1 MAQGSAAGYQA
12 DLDTMFKSSVQ
23 FLDTKNF
30 VHDIAAG
37 VAGDLSVSAGM
48 AGDDSTAHSFAT
60 KYEPAARTLVK
71 TIGMAGQG
79 MAAISS
85 RLLAMAV
92 TYLRQE
98 DAVAGA
104 LLGKNIDTASGL
116 AQSSDQCEPSEVYN
130 SLPMVTGSREVH
142 EIPVIGKFWPQ
153 GDPDKLRQT
162 AQVWAKC
169 AELVDDAQANAGRH
183 AAPIKEHCSGQ
194 AFDQFAD
201 YASTFYTS
209 SPHGG
214 TGINPSAPLLENV
227 SAGCRLMHDLCNEY
241 ADAIDVCR
249 GALIALG
256 VGAGL
261 IAAGGVLLTVFTFG
275 ASDAAAAAGEAAMAA
290 EAATAAEALAAAEA
304 GSASAAAVAEAEAI
318 VASLASRI
326 IITASVVGA
335 GTAIA
340 TVPADA
346 APTAN
351 LPPATG
357 APGGP
362 VGPIPPPVPPPFP
375 LYSAEEQA
383 AATTWVQG
391 LQPREPNYGTAAD
404 IAYQRQVAGEPE
416 RLMAGKDTTV
426 WADGFRPADGA
437 IIDAKNVRKQGCSP
451 RTLDKLQEGN
461 FMSKNLATG
470 DQNELSRYQE
480 AIDNPGNHA
489 QYLEIDTSDPT
500 TVGYWQ
506 YLAAAGHVKNNV
518 RYIPCAGS

>member
-1 MAQGSAAGYQA
+1 
-12 DLDTMFKSSVQ
+12 
-23 FLDTKNF
+23 
-30 VHDIAAG
+30 
-37 VAGDLSVSAGM
+37 M
-48 AGDDSTAHSFAT
+48 AGDDATAHSFAA

-98 DAVAGA
+98 DTVASA
-104 LLGKNIDTASGL
+104 LLGKNVDTASAF
-116 AQSSDQCEPSEVYN
+116 AQRNDQCEPNEAYN

-153 GDPDKLRQT
+153 GNPDKLRQT

-194 AFDQFAD
+194 AFDQFAA
-201 YASTFYTS
+201 YAATFYTS

-214 TGINPSAPLLENV
+214 TDINPSAPLLENV
-227 SAGCRLMHDLCNEY
+227 SAGCRLMHNVCNEY

-249 GALIALG
+249 ASLIALG
-256 VGAGL
+256 IGAGL
-261 IAAGGVLLTVFTFG
+261 IAAGGVLLTIFTFG
-275 ASDAAAAAGEAAMAA
+275 GSDVAAAAGEAALAA
-290 EAATAAEALAAAEA
+290 EAATVAEGLAAAEA
-304 GSASAAAVAEAEAI
+304 GSAAAAAVAEAEAI
-318 VASLASRI
+318 VAGLAARL

-346 APTAN
+346 ATAPT
-351 LPPATG
+351 LPPAVG

-362 VGPIPPPVPPPFP
+362 VGPVPPPVPPPFP
-375 LYSAEEQA
+375 LYSLEEQA
-383 AATTWVQG
+383 AAATWVQG
-391 LQPREPNYGTAAD
+391 LQPREPKYGTAAD

-416 RLMAGKDTTV
+416 RLMAGTGSTV
-426 WADGFRPADGA
+426 WADGFRTADGA
-437 IIDAKNVRKQGCSP
+437 IIDAKNTRGKEGCSP

-461 FMSKNLATG
+461 FMSENLATG
-470 DQNELSRYQE
+470 DQDELSRYQE
-480 AIDNPGNHA
+480 VIDNPANHA
-489 QYLEIDTSDPT
+489 QYLEIDTADPS

-506 YLAAAGHVKNNV
+506 YLAAAQHVKNNV
-518 RYIPCAGS
+518 RYVPRAGS